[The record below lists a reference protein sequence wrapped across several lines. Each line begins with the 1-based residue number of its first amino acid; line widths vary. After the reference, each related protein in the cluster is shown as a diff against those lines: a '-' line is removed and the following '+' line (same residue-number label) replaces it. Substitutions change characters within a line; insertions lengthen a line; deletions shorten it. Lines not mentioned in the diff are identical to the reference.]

1 MVSINTLPEDVLL
14 EIFVFYVDET
24 EDEDDDTSPFDEKGM
39 IESWQT
45 LVHVCRRW
53 RSVVFGSPR
62 RLKLQLVYTCNTPAR
77 DTLDVWPPLPL
88 SIRARSDHP
97 ILDPMK
103 SADIIS
109 VLECRDRVHEII
121 FENVLYSDLKNISK
135 AMQEP
140 FPELT
145 NFLITVWH
153 GETDGTEPVPPLPDS
168 FLGGSA
174 PRLQDF
180 TLSSIP
186 FPALP
191 KLLLSTTHLA
201 YLALQEI
208 PHSAYIS
215 PEAMAT
221 VLSALT
227 SLGFLELGFRSP
239 RSFPVQ
245 ASRRPSLPTRSVL
258 PLLERLEFKGVTEY
272 LDDLVSR
279 IDAPQLG
286 SGFLGI
292 TLFNQIFF
300 ESPQLIQ
307 FISRSRFKSPE
318 KAQLTFES
326 RAARIALS
334 SITSNTRDLT
344 VRTLCRELDWQVS
357 SLEQV
362 CASCLPP
369 LSTLEDL
376 YITQDTDSEP
386 DWKDNV
392 ENALWLELFHP
403 FSNVKNLYLS
413 EEFAPRIVPALQELV
428 GARTS
433 EVLPILEN
441 IFVEGLGLSG
451 PIQEGIGKFVAA
463 RQVTDHPLALSRW
476 DRGRERL
483 IY

>member
-1 MVSINTLPEDVLL
+1 MARIS
-14 EIFVFYVDET
+14 
-24 EDEDDDTSPFDEKGM
+24 
-39 IESWQT
+39 ESA
-45 LVHVCRRW
+45 V
-53 RSVVFGSPR
+53 
-62 RLKLQLVYTCNTPAR
+62 
-77 DTLDVWPPLPL
+77 
-88 SIRARSDHP
+88 
-97 ILDPMK
+97 
-103 SADIIS
+103 
-109 VLECRDRVHEII
+109 
-121 FENVLYSDLKNISK
+121 
-135 AMQEP
+135 
-140 FPELT
+140 
-145 NFLITVWH
+145 
-153 GETDGTEPVPPLPDS
+153 
-168 FLGGSA
+168 
-174 PRLQDF
+174 
-180 TLSSIP
+180 
-186 FPALP
+186 P

-258 PLLERLEFKGVTEY
+258 PLLERLEFKGVAEY

-318 KAQLTFES
+318 KAQITFES

-476 DRGRERL
+476 DRDRERL